1 MACMKP
7 IPDRYD
13 ALISELTMLFRKKKK
28 VTERKRGAVY
38 VTHEAPE
45 AAKPEKSERA
55 MPEWAKR
62 YDWSRFRII
71 IGAGLFCLFW
81 AVLWG
86 RAFYLQVIAAPELAA
101 RAQEQHEFTE
111 QIQGKRGII
120 TDRNGQV
127 MARSI
132 EAHSIYASPGKIIDK
147 VACANQL
154 APILG
159 LDAQKLY
166 ERLSTQGRHFVWLK
180 RKVDDMTAS
189 QVSALQIPG
198 IGEKT
203 EYVRVYPFKHMA
215 GQLLGFVNTD
225 GKGLEGLERS
235 LDNRL
240 ASPSIEQVVRRDARG
255 KRISLCEGEYCPVS
269 GEDIRLTLD
278 MHVQY
283 VAEEAVSRAVKEFD
297 ARWGGAL
304 VVDVKSGDILAWAQY
319 PFFNPNS
326 YSDYGTLIYR
336 NRLAQDALEPGSTFK
351 PLVMALALNDRK
363 VAPDTLINCE
373 GGKWADKNITIRDT
387 SHQGIITASRVLRYS
402 SNIGMAKIGLKI
414 DTKRYYQ
421 YLRNLGFGQRTQ
433 VPVAESRGILHSPRD
448 WSRADTIST
457 SFGQSI
463 SVTGLQ
469 MAQAYLTLLN
479 DGIYK
484 PLRLV
489 DQDLEPDKR
498 DRAFGKSTARE
509 VRRMMRDVVEASDGT
524 GRRARIEGIEVAGK
538 TGTAQKADRRSRT
551 YGSKRLASFVG
562 FLPANDPKFLVLVM
576 VDEPTRNQFGGVVS
590 APVFSEIG
598 TKLLAYSG
606 SKIAVATAKDRRDDE
621 GASEKASE
629 KETQAAKSEIPLRPL
644 KLAGITPPWEK
655 RAEEPVMREK
665 SPKKPQME
673 LPGRLARA
681 SHRVP
686 DVKGKSLR
694 NAVELFARGGVVPEL
709 KGQGNH
715 VVKQLPAAGSLWP
728 EEKSAGSCVLWL
740 SEK

>member
-1 MACMKP
+1 MRWSK
-7 IPDRYD
+7 
-13 ALISELTMLFRKKKK
+13 RK
-28 VTERKRGAVY
+28 VAERKRGAVY
-38 VTHEAPE
+38 VTRKAPE
-45 AAKPEKSERA
+45 VPKAEKVEKP

-62 YDWSRFRII
+62 IDWSRFRII

-81 AVLWG
+81 VILWF
-86 RAFYLQVIAAPELAA
+86 RACYLQVIIAPELAA
-101 RAQEQHEFTE
+101 KAQIQHEFIM
-111 QIQGKRGII
+111 QVQGKRGTI

-127 MARSI
+127 MARSV
-132 EAHSIYASPGKIIDK
+132 EAHSIFASPAQIHDK
-147 VACANQL
+147 AACANQL

-159 LDAQKLY
+159 LEPQKLY
-166 ERLSTQGRHFVWLK
+166 ERLMSMQDKQFIWLK
-180 RKVDDMTAS
+180 RKVNDITARE
-189 QVSALQIPG
+189 VRALNIAG
-198 IGEKT
+198 VGERT

-240 ASPSIEQVVRRDARG
+240 ASPSFKQVVRRDGRG
-255 KRISLCEGEYCPVS
+255 QRIELCEGDYCPLS

-283 VAEEAVSRAVKEFD
+283 IAEEAVSRAVREYD

-351 PLVMALALNDRK
+351 PLIMALALNDRK
-363 VAPDTLINCE
+363 IAPNSLINCE
-373 GGKWADKNITIRDT
+373 GGKWIDKNYTIRDT
-387 SHQGIITASRVLRYS
+387 SSQGTITADKVLRYS

-414 DTKRYYQ
+414 DNKRYYQ
-421 YLRNLGFGQRTQ
+421 YLHNLGFGQRTQ
-433 VPVAESRGILHSPRD
+433 VPVSESRGILRSPKN
-448 WSRADTIST
+448 WSRIDTIST

-479 DGIYK
+479 DGVYK
-484 PLRLV
+484 PLRLI
-489 DQDLEPDKR
+489 DQAIEPEKR
-498 DRAFGKSTARE
+498 DRSFGRETARE
-509 VRRMMRDVVEASDGT
+509 VRRMMRDVVETKDGT
-524 GRRARIEGIEVAGK
+524 GRRARIEGIEVGGK
-538 TGTAQKADRRSRT
+538 TGTAQKADSRSRT

-562 FLPANDPKFLVLVM
+562 FLPAANPEFLVLVM

-590 APVFSEIG
+590 APVFKEIG
-598 TKLLAYSG
+598 TRLLAYSG
-606 SKIAVATAKDRRDDE
+606 RTNMLAVAEPKEEKQDE
-621 GASEKASE
+621 KKQTEESKAPAPASSVP
-629 KETQAAKSEIPLRPL
+629 QRPL
-644 KLAGITPPWEK
+644 KLAGLTPPWES
-655 RAEEPVMREK
+655 RTDEIAERKK

-681 SHRVP
+681 SLRVP

-715 VVKQLPAAGSLWP
+715 VVKQQPAAGSLWP

>member
-1 MACMKP
+1 M
-7 IPDRYD
+7 RF
-13 ALISELTMLFRKKKK
+13 SKKK
-28 VTERKRGAVY
+28 VNERKRGAVY
-38 VTHEAPE
+38 VSRKAPE
-45 AAKPEKSERA
+45 APKPEKVERP

-71 IGAGLFCLFW
+71 IGAGLFCVFW
-81 AVLWG
+81 MILWG
-86 RAFYLQVIAAPELAA
+86 RACYLQVIAAPELAA

-111 QIQGKRGII
+111 QVQGRRGII

-127 MARSI
+127 MARSV
-132 EAHSIYASPGKIIDK
+132 EAHSIYASPGKIADK

-159 LDAQKLY
+159 LEPQKLY
-166 ERLSTQGRHFVWLK
+166 ERLTTQGRHFIWLK
-180 RKVDDMTAS
+180 RMVDDMTAS
-189 QVSALQIPG
+189 QVNALNIAG

-203 EYVRVYPFKHMA
+203 EFVRVYPFKHMA

-240 ASPSIEQVVRRDARG
+240 ASPSVEQVVRRDARG
-255 KRISLCEGEYCPVS
+255 QRISLCEGEYCPVS

-283 VAEEAVSRAVKEFD
+283 IAEEAVSRAVKEYD

-326 YSDYGTLIYR
+326 YKEYGPLIYR

-351 PLVMALALNDRK
+351 PLVMALALNDHK

-373 GGKWADKNITIRDT
+373 GGKWIDKNYTIRDT
-387 SHQGIITASRVLRYS
+387 SSQGTITAAKVLRYS

-433 VPVAESRGILHSPRD
+433 VPVAESRGILRSPKG
-448 WSRADTIST
+448 WSRIDTIST

-484 PLRLV
+484 PLRLI
-489 DQDLEPDKR
+489 DQEIEPEKR
-498 DRAFGKSTARE
+498 DRSFGRETARE
-509 VRRMMRDVVEASDGT
+509 VRRMMRDVVEAKDGT
-524 GRRARIEGIEVAGK
+524 GRRARIDGIEVGGK

-562 FLPANDPKFLVLVM
+562 FLPAAKPEFLVLVM

-590 APVFSEIG
+590 APVFKEIG
-598 TKLLAYSG
+598 TRLLAYSG
-606 SKIAVATAKDRRDDE
+606 MTNIVATAEAKEEKKE
-621 GASEKASE
+621 GE
-629 KETQAAKSEIPLRPL
+629 KEPEKPAEASHVPLRPL
-644 KLAGITPPWEK
+644 KLAGTTPPWES
-655 RAEEPVMREK
+655 RTEEIVTRERI
-665 SPKKPQME
+665 SKKPQME